1 MAPLGVHS
9 EAGRLRRVLV
19 NRPDLA
25 LRRLTPSN
33 CRTLLFDD
41 VLWVKKARQ
50 EHDAFVDTMRDRGVE
65 VLELTE
71 LLAEVLDDPI
81 GRLWILDHRLP
92 VSDFDVELLADLR
105 AWLSEMPSRQLAELL
120 IGGIAKAEL
129 PFISAGLLAA
139 SLEPSDF
146 VLPPLPNHLFT
157 RDSSCWIY
165 GGLCLGAM
173 YWPAR
178 RPETIHM
185 EAIYRFH
192 GLFADKAFEV
202 RPDDAV
208 DGEGDGGGLA
218 PGLSTLE
225 GGDVMPVG
233 GGAVLIGMGER
244 TTPQAVSHLAR
255 RLFATGAVERVIAAL
270 MPRDRSFMH
279 LDTVFTLCGPDIA
292 TAYPPVVSRLR
303 TFTVTPGSQNGDIAI
318 TEERAGFLDVVRDA
332 LGLNALRVIDTGGDE
347 FEAEREQW
355 DDGNNVV
362 AIEPG
367 VVIAYDRNV
376 YTNTRLRRAG
386 VEVITIEGSELGR
399 GRGGGH
405 CMTCPIQRD
414 PL

>member
-1 MAPLGVHS
+1 
-9 EAGRLRRVLV
+9 
-19 NRPDLA
+19 
-25 LRRLTPSN
+25 
-33 CRTLLFDD
+33 
-41 VLWVKKARQ
+41 
-50 EHDAFVDTMRDRGVE
+50 
-65 VLELTE
+65 
-71 LLAEVLDDPI
+71 
-81 GRLWILDHRLP
+81 
-92 VSDFDVELLADLR
+92 
-105 AWLSEMPSRQLAELL
+105 
-120 IGGIAKAEL
+120 
-129 PFISAGLLAA
+129 
-139 SLEPSDF
+139 
-146 VLPPLPNHLFT
+146 
-157 RDSSCWIY
+157 
-165 GGLCLGAM
+165 
-173 YWPAR
+173 
-178 RPETIHM
+178 M

-192 GLFADKAFEV
+192 GLFAEKAFEV

-233 GGAVLIGMGER
+233 GGTVLIGMGER

>member
-1 MAPLGVHS
+1 MANLGVHS

-33 CRTLLFDD
+33 CEALLFDD

-65 VLELTE
+65 VLELTD
-71 LLAEVLDDPI
+71 LLADVLDDPI
-81 GRLWILDHRLP
+81 GRIWILDHRLP
-92 VSDFDVELLADLR
+92 ASNFDAGLLADLR
-105 AWLSEMPSRQLAELL
+105 AWLAEMPSRRLAELL

-129 PFISAGLLAA
+129 PMLSPGLVAA

-165 GGLCLGAM
+165 GGLCISAM
-173 YWPAR
+173 FWPAR

-192 GLFADKAFEV
+192 EIFVGKEFEV
-202 RPDDAV
+202 RPD
-208 DGEGDGGGLA
+208 GDGPE

-233 GGAVLIGMGER
+233 DRTVLIGMGER

-303 TFTVTPGSQNGDIAI
+303 TFTVTPGSRNGDIAVV
-318 TEERAGFLDVVRDA
+318 EEKAGFLDIVRDV
-332 LGLNALRVIDTGGDE
+332 LKLNQLRVIETGGDD